1 MFRQNTVDKK
11 FNNFIA
17 ITVFSLSTVLYFKG
31 MSIDKLCVQ
40 K

>member
-1 MFRQNTVDKK
+1 MFRQNTLDKK
-11 FNNFIA
+11 FNSFTA

-31 MSIDKLCVQ
+31 MSIDKLSVQ